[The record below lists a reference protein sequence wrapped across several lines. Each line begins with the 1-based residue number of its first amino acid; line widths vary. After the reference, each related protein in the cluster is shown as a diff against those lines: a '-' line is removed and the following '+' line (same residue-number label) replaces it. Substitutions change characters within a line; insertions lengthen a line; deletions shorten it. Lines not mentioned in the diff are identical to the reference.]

1 MPIFTKA
8 EHATLAPLIAALAAA
23 KAAVATAGDVTAEA
37 DAQHVALLAKIAAL
51 GSEPQP
57 NDFET
62 SASWQTAQAEHR
74 FKLAKLQSDIAPAA
88 AKVDAARA
96 AFDAALP
103 AVQNAQNVILQADA
117 GILGARVEVIND
129 LGITA
134 AVQFRRA
141 HEKVPVG
148 YSVDH
153 PRGLSFQ
160 GMGYGMVAIALGR
173 TVDIA
178 TIAAD

>member
-8 EHATLAPLIAALAAA
+8 EQATLAPLIAAHAAA

-74 FKLAKLQSDIAPAA
+74 FKFAKLQPDIAPAV
-88 AKVDAARA
+88 AKVDAAHVA
-96 AFDAALP
+96 YAAALP
-103 AVQNAQNVILQADA
+103 AIQEAQNLIDQAIVK
-117 GILGARVEVIND
+117 ILGARIELTADRVVIEAVEYM
-129 LGITA
+129 
-134 AVQFRRA
+134 RA
-141 HEKVPVG
+141 HERMALG
-148 YSVDH
+148 YAVDR

-160 GMGYGMVAIALGR
+160 GMGYGMIAIALGR

-178 TIAAD
+178 TIPID

>member
-1 MPIFTKA
+1 MSTFTKA
-8 EHATLAPLIAALAAA
+8 EQATLAPLHAAHAAA

-37 DAQHVALLAKIAAL
+37 DAQHVALLANIDAL

-62 SASWQTAQAEHR
+62 SAAWQTAQTEHR
-74 FKLAKLQSDIAPAA
+74 FAIAKLQPGVAPLA
-88 AKVDAARA
+88 AKVAAA
-96 AFDAALP
+96 HIAYAAALP
-103 AVQNAQNVILQADA
+103 AIQEAQNLLDQAA
-117 GILGARVEVIND
+117 LKILGARIELTADRVVIEAVEYTRAYEKLPI
-129 LGITA
+129 GY
-134 AVQFRRA
+134 AVDR
-141 HEKVPVG
+141 
-148 YSVDH
+148 

-178 TIAAD
+178 AIPAD